1 MTTSTSVLLLSGDGD
16 SAEMYAVGLS
26 LAGFQPQVAADASHM
41 RSCLA
46 SGPPQAIV
54 ADFIAGWDPGWELL
68 RELRGR
74 ADTCDTPV
82 VLIVSSLTASIRAR
96 AEELGYAAL
105 LTKPCLPDALAGA
118 LRSALQSDSSSDNQ
132 CRHGYVTGHP

>member
-1 MTTSTSVLLLSGDGD
+1 MRWWGVMTTSTSVLLLRRCD
-16 SAEMYAVGLS
+16 SAELYAVGLS
-26 LAGFQPQVAADASHM
+26 LAGVQAQVAADASHM

-46 SGPPQAIV
+46 GGPPQAIV

-74 ADTCDTPV
+74 ADTCDTPA
-82 VLIVSSLTASIRAR
+82 VLIVSDLTGPIRAR

-118 LRSALQSDSSSDNQ
+118 LRSALQ
-132 CRHGYVTGHP
+132 